1 MQSINYFQNE
11 ENNFFENKNIII
23 TGATGGI
30 GTILV
35 KILVK
40 LKANLL
46 LISHDEKKLK
56 NKFNDILNFI
66 QYEILDLENPKKIT
80 FQFQNIMIKLKGR
93 LNILIMC
100 HGKYNISLIKD
111 CDISTFD
118 NLLNLNV
125 RSTIHFLSL
134 CVPFLKLTK
143 GNVIIL
149 SSLESRYQI
158 KYGFLNSMTK
168 SMINSLIECSALEL
182 APFGIRINGIAPG
195 ITNTNH
201 RVGNSLTKEENEE
214 YLKAISNNFLLKKS
228 ILQPEDIVNN
238 ILFLASDDAG
248 FITGEIMEND
258 NGYSLNNNLSYND

>member
-1 MQSINYFQNE
+1 MQTINYFQSG
-11 ENNFFENKNIII
+11 ENNCFYNKNIII

-30 GTILV
+30 GSILV
-35 KILVK
+35 KILFQ
-40 LKANLL
+40 LKANLF

-56 NKFNDILNFI
+56 NTFNDILNSI

-80 FQFQNIMIKLKGR
+80 FQFQNIMMKLKGR

-118 NLLNLNV
+118 NMLNINV
-125 RSTIHFLSL
+125 RSTFHFLSL
-134 CVPFLKLTK
+134 CIPFLKMSK
-143 GNVIIL
+143 GNVVIL

-168 SMINSLIECSALEL
+168 SMINSLIECCALEL
-182 APFGIRINGIAPG
+182 APFGVRINGIAPG

-201 RVGNSLTKEENEE
+201 RIGESLTEEQNNN
-214 YLKAISNNFLLKKS
+214 YIKAISNNFLLKKE
-228 ILQPEDIVNN
+228 IVQPEDIVNN

-258 NGYSLNNNLSYND
+258 NGYSLNNNLSYNE